1 MRTKSFLM
9 EDVCVLI
16 PTLNEAETIGELVR
30 RFREL
35 GFSDILVID
44 GGSTDGTRE
53 IASREGARVVLQKGR
68 GKGSAIIQALEMI
81 DKEITLMIDGDGTY
95 LPEDAFRLLE
105 EVRKGAD
112 HVIGNRF
119 ADYERGSFTLL
130 NLFGNRILNIL
141 FSAGYGLPLNDILSG
156 YRAFRTEKIREL
168 NLKQSGFEIEAE
180 MTIESL
186 RNGLRVLEVPISYRR
201 RKGKTKLNPVRDGVK
216 IGLTIYRMMKMH
228 NPLMYFGF
236 LGIFMM
242 ILGVISGVYVVVEW
256 TKGITHSLLSILTAL
271 FIITG
276 FQIFMFGVISDLIV
290 SLHRELMRELRRLK

>member
-1 MRTKSFLM
+1 
-9 EDVCVLI
+9 
-16 PTLNEAETIGELVR
+16 AETIGELVR

-95 LPEDAFRLLE
+95 LPEDAFRLIE

-130 NLFGNRILNIL
+130 NIFGNRILNIL

-186 RNGLRVLEVPISYRR
+186 RNGLKVVEVPISYRR

>member
-156 YRAFRTEKIREL
+156 YRAFRTEIIREL

-186 RNGLRVLEVPISYRR
+186 RNGLKVVEVPISYRR

-276 FQIFMFGVISDLIV
+276 FQIFIFGVISDLIV